1 MASLVSRSKT
11 RICHRRVSKAS
22 RPIESFYATAN
33 FSPALFERHHP
44 VLATPRK
51 NDSASGVPAPAT
63 IVVSVMDAVLILR
76 KLATLCL
83 LLVECK
89 EYERIDQD
97 VALAPTPAM
106 LQLCWP

>member
-51 NDSASGVPAPAT
+51 NDSASGKRVN
-63 IVVSVMDAVLILR
+63 LINST
-76 KLATLCL
+76 KCIAM
-83 LLVECK
+83 
-89 EYERIDQD
+89 QSN
-97 VALAPTPAM
+97 ALF
-106 LQLCWP
+106 LQH

>member
-1 MASLVSRSKT
+1 MYN
-11 RICHRRVSKAS
+11 RILIRVSGALMW
-22 RPIESFYATAN
+22 N
-33 FSPALFERHHP
+33 FDLWQ
-44 VLATPRK
+44 
-51 NDSASGVPAPAT
+51 GVPAPAT